1 MLIFP
6 AIDISK
12 SSLPKSTFIASNKNR
27 HQVAWWSFASS
38 IENDYVS
45 KTDAISQSLVS
56 TLNGVTSCSVG
67 GMKVISARQTE
78 STATT
83 GTVLHGA
90 FDVRQ
95 LYTIGTMYVQSEV
108 ATIVGGYNM
117 LFAI

>member
-1 MLIFP
+1 MHGTKTGLFTRWLGVLSPIL
-6 AIDISK
+6 SRTTTCRK
-12 SSLPKSTFIASNKNR
+12 QTQYRNR
-27 HQVAWWSFASS
+27 WSP
-38 IENDYVS
+38 
-45 KTDAISQSLVS
+45 LS
-56 TLNGVTSCSVG
+56 TLNVVTSCSVG
-67 GMKVISARQTE
+67 GMKVIGARQTE

-95 LYTIGTMYVQSEV
+95 LYTIGTMYVQFEV